1 MLDAREQIVLEP
13 IFVLLEIGPACGHFS
28 AESEH
33 TVDAA
38 LNGGEL
44 PVGPVYLDQF
54 LHLRLEVAAG

>member
-13 IFVLLEIGPACGHFS
+13 VFVLLEIGPACGHFG

-38 LNGGEL
+38 FNGGEL
-44 PVGPVYLDQF
+44 PVGPVDLYQF